1 MKDSKYDGIRIFH
14 HCSPHYNKQANACFL
29 MGAFMVVCYHYTA
42 EEAWALF
49 SSIKTSLIPF
59 RDAGE
64 EPSAYECSVYDCLKG
79 LERAIDL
86 GWYNYKKFDHKWY
99 EAHHKLDNGDMNWII
114 PKKIL
119 ALSSPTD

>member
-1 MKDSKYDGIRIFH
+1 
-14 HCSPHYNKQANACFL
+14 
-29 MGAFMVVCYHYTA
+29 MVVCYHYTA
-42 EEAWALF
+42 EEAWSLF

-64 EPSAYECSVYDCLKG
+64 ESSTFECTVYDCLKG

-86 GWYNYKKFDHKWY
+86 GWYNYKKFDHKQY